1 MQELQLLNLK
11 NFSNLN
17 ISDKNTNIFETK
29 QQSTGA
35 ESVTEVPEAVAE
47 IEMEEDDT
55 NITVDMPEITR
66 FIYVVLRV
74 EDNITKTSFTV
85 MQLFQNYLL

>member
-1 MQELQLLNLK
+1 M

-17 ISDKNTNIFETK
+17 ISDKRTNLNETK

-35 ESVTEVPEAVAE
+35 ESVAELTKAVAE

-55 NITVDMPEITR
+55 NIMVDMPEITR
-66 FIYVVLRV
+66 FI
-74 EDNITKTSFTV
+74 
-85 MQLFQNYLL
+85 LFQG